1 MAHLNLSYED
11 LCAVICLSLH
21 LANADGNVSDKEC
34 EAIIKAITD
43 QYDFSGR
50 DDLLREYLGDGQNM
64 EPQDALQRIKNFGP
78 AEKQYTSNFFAKT
91 IVADGQLDENEKDL
105 YWQIQDVCGL
115 PENDLAGNSGASSA
129 PTASSNATGY
139 AADVCVVIRY
149 QLYQQGIYDG
159 RIQFWTYNGNVK
171 NNIFDFYNNPERL
184 YFFRTGGEIT
194 YLDNMLHNMGKLPS
208 NRHLVMIYNPEYKIT
223 PNKAGSIVAKEPV
236 FGEVFFAVEGPDKD
250 LHGFPTRASI
260 SDFLR
265 LLDALGSAQGGLLV
279 QGENNPSL
287 SRRYYITGLNAIPSE

>member
-1 MAHLNLSYED
+1 MAHLNLSYND
-11 LCAVICLSLH
+11 LCAVICIAMH
-21 LANADGNVSDKEC
+21 LADIDGNTTDEEC

-43 QYDFSGR
+43 QYNFDGKE
-50 DDLLREYLGDGQNM
+50 DLLKEYISDAKNM
-64 EPQDALQRIKNFGP
+64 DVQEALQRIKNFGP

-91 IVADGQLDENEKDL
+91 IVADGQLDENEKSL

-115 PENDLAGNSGASSA
+115 PDNDLAGDSQSSSA
-129 PTASSNATGY
+129 TTASSNSAGY
-139 AADVCVVIRY
+139 KKDVCVVIRY
-149 QLYQQGIYDG
+149 QLYQQGVYDG
-159 RIQFWTYNGNVK
+159 RIQFWTYNGDVK
-171 NNIFDFYNNPERL
+171 SNIFGFYNNPEQL
-184 YFFRTGGEIT
+184 YFFRTGGEMT
-194 YLDNMLHNMGKLPS
+194 YLDNMLHNMGQLPS
-208 NRHLVMIYNPEYKIT
+208 NRHLVMIYNPEYKLT
-223 PNKAGSIVAKEPV
+223 PNKAGNIVAKEPV

-260 SDFLR
+260 SEFLR